1 MPEASDAAERLEV
14 PVLGQERHV
23 QHQVGV
29 DCDPLHE
36 EYGKFHSELGKDLE
50 ENLNFGNK
58 TESIKL
64 NALHR
69 LLE

>member
-29 DCDPLHE
+29 DSDPLHE
-36 EYGKFHSELGKDLE
+36 EKGKFHNELRKGC
-50 ENLNFGNK
+50 NK
-58 TESIKL
+58 
-64 NALHR
+64 R
-69 LLE
+69 LTLGIRKNQ